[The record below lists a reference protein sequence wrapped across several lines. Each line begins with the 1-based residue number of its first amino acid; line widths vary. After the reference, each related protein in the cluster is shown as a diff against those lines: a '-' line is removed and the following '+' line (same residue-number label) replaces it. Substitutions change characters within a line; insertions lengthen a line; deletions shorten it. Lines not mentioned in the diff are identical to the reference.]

1 VALQRP
7 QAGFGLPRR
16 KLATLSESRDR
27 SLFVDHAR
35 VAVRGGDGGRGALSF
50 RREKFVPL
58 GGPDGGNGGKGGD
71 VLLIADAQKKSLLD
85 LTYRPHFHAPKGEP
99 GMGSN
104 KSGHSGKDL
113 RVYVPAGTL
122 VFQDGKW
129 VADLKVHGQT
139 YLAAKGGRGG
149 RGNSSFKTRRTTA
162 PQISEKGEPGENF
175 QLDLELKLLADVG
188 FVGCPNAGKSSLLAR
203 LTSAR
208 PKIADYPFTTL
219 NPNLGVAQ
227 WHGASIVM
235 ADIPGLIEGAHTGR
249 GLGHEF
255 LRHIERT
262 RLLLHV
268 VDMSGFDGKD
278 PLASIQMIN
287 DELRRHSPKLMKK
300 PMVIVANKID
310 LVRDVGAGRCPPVE
324 ALKKKWKKT
333 KIFPVSAATGEGLDA
348 LLAYVAKETA
358 RPEPAEEVESD
369 EPFRFVIELDFE
381 VKPEAEGVFR
391 VAGPKVEKLAAMTN
405 FDQSEGLRRFQNI
418 LKKMGVEKELMR
430 QGAEPGDTVKIGSI
444 EFYFEVDDEKPRNL
458 PSKRPYRP
466 FRR

>member
-1 VALQRP
+1 M
-7 QAGFGLPRR
+7 
-16 KLATLSESRDR
+16 LSESRDR
-27 SLFVDHAR
+27 SLFVDHIR
-35 VAVRGGDGGRGALSF
+35 ITVRGGTGGKGAMSF

-85 LTYRPHFHAPKGEP
+85 LSYSPHFYAQEGEP

-104 KSGHSGKDL
+104 KMGRGGKDL

-122 VFQDGKW
+122 VYRDGKLL
-129 VADLKVHGQT
+129 ADLKSPGQT
-139 YLAAKGGRGG
+139 FIAAKGGRGG

-162 PQISEKGEPGENF
+162 PQISEKGEPGEYF

-219 NPNLGVAQ
+219 NPNLGVAR
-227 WHGASIVM
+227 WHGTSIVM
-235 ADIPGLIEGAHTGR
+235 ADIPGLIEGAHSGR

-310 LVRDVGAGRCPPVE
+310 LTGAEDAVK

-358 RPEPAEEVESD
+358 RPAPAEEEVESA
-369 EPFRFVIELDFE
+369 EPYRFVIELDYE
-381 VKPEAEGVFR
+381 VKPETEGVFR
-391 VAGPKVEKLAAMTN
+391 VVGPKVEKLAAMTN
-405 FDQSEGLRRFQNI
+405 FDQSEALRRFQNI
-418 LKKMGVEKELMR
+418 LKKMGVEKELAR
-430 QGAEPGDTVKIGSI
+430 QGAEPGDTVKIGNI

>member
-1 VALQRP
+1 M
-7 QAGFGLPRR
+7 
-16 KLATLSESRDR
+16 LSESRDR
-27 SLFVDHAR
+27 SLFVDHIR
-35 VAVRGGDGGRGALSF
+35 ITVRGGIGGRGALSF

-85 LTYRPHFHAPKGEP
+85 LSYSPHFYAQEGEP

-122 VFQDGKW
+122 VYRDGKLL
-129 VADLKVHGQT
+129 ADLKSPGQT
-139 YLAAKGGRGG
+139 FLSAKGGRGG
-149 RGNSSFKTRRTTA
+149 RGNASFKTQRTTA

-227 WHGASIVM
+227 WHGTSIVM
-235 ADIPGLIEGAHTGR
+235 ADIPGLIEGAHAGR

-262 RLLLHV
+262 HLLLHV

-278 PLASIQMIN
+278 PLTSIQMIN
-287 DELRRHSPKLMKK
+287 DELRQHSPKLMKK

-310 LVRDVGAGRCPPVE
+310 LVRDVGAERLTAGRQGCPPVE

-358 RPEPAEEVESD
+358 KPAPAEEEVESE
-369 EPFRFVIELDFE
+369 EPYRYVIELDFE
-381 VKPEAEGVFR
+381 VKPEEAGVYR
-391 VAGPKVEKLAAMTN
+391 VAGAKVEKLAAMTN
-405 FDQSEGLRRFQNI
+405 FDQSEALRRFQNI
-418 LKKMGVEKELMR
+418 LKKMGVEKALAR
-430 QGAEPGDTVKIGSI
+430 QGAEPGDTVRIGTA